1 MADSAVQN
9 DIRTLASHLD
19 LIEDVIGQS
28 GAGGE
33 DHASMVSDLLG
44 ECGQVRQRLE
54 DAVLIVLEQEDSRSF
69 DQISAVLE
77 RLERIQEQIR
87 SGTGGGGSHRASA
100 SPPAASFQPP
110 AQTIP
115 QESSW
120 QEQEISRR
128 PSGADFGPALGS
140 ELASH
145 AASSDPDAF
154 GQTARQHSGLSD
166 LQNGKKKKKEKKDKR
181 GGESA
186 PEEFGFPSNSAGFG
200 TGGDDGLWPAAS
212 SSADAFGSG
221 GAAGDAGGGFDMG
234 GWGSGTGGFGDG
246 GAGGGGWGGDFDA
259 APPGSGGGGANAS
272 AFGATASPSGFGAPA
287 PSAFETA
294 FGEEPRPAQNHGSP
308 HAGTGTSGFF
318 GSAAEPEAS
327 GGWGSS
333 QVDAAYAAETAPGRF
348 SGFGSRGF
356 GSQGQEATLHIKSVP
371 FADVEHD
378 REAFE
383 RLFVRTAARAAG
395 VPQHRIR
402 VNAIRAGHS

>member
-19 LIEDVIGQS
+19 LIEDVIGQP

-33 DHASMVSDLLG
+33 DHASMVNDLLG

-100 SPPAASFQPP
+100 SPPTASRQLP

-115 QESSW
+115 QEPSW
-120 QEQEISRR
+120 QDQELSRR
-128 PSGADFGPALGS
+128 PSGADFGHAGGS

-145 AASSDPDAF
+145 AASSGSDAF
-154 GQTARQHSGLSD
+154 GQIARQSSGLSD
-166 LQNGKKKKKEKKDKR
+166 MHSSKKKKKEKKDKR

-200 TGGDDGLWPAAS
+200 SGGNNSLWPAAS

-234 GWGSGTGGFGDG
+234 GWGSGTGAFGDDG
-246 GAGGGGWGGDFDA
+246 GGGGGWGGDFDA
-259 APPGSGGGGANAS
+259 APPASGSSGGGAGANAS

-294 FGEEPRPAQNHGSP
+294 FGEEPRPAQSQGSP
-308 HAGTGTSGFF
+308 HVGTGTSGFF
-318 GSAAEPEAS
+318 GSTAE
-327 GGWGSS
+327 
-333 QVDAAYAAETAPGRF
+333 VDAMPAAETAPGRF
-348 SGFGSRGF
+348 SGFGSGSFGGGF
-356 GSQGQEATLHIKSVP
+356 GSRGQEATFHIKGVP
-371 FADVEHD
+371 FAEVEHD

-383 RLFVRTAARAAG
+383 RLFVRAAARAAG
-395 VPQHRIR
+395 VPHHRIR